1 MQNETRRLELSG
13 KLMEMGRA
21 LLSEGTNEKDYA
33 VSQSGTILVLISALI
48 LSDDDMFIFS
58 ELCAMFSAKKILDE
72 EDRVN
77 PNEKE
82 MENQMFLNILK
93 KMKINAE
100 EKTPEAP
107 KKRRGGRKPKDSDDS
122 EIK

>member
-21 LLSEGTNEKDYA
+21 LLNEGANEKDYA
-33 VSQSGTILVLISALI
+33 VSQSGTIMVLISALI

-72 EDRVN
+72 EDRIN
-77 PNEKE
+77 SNEKE
-82 MENQMFLNILK
+82 TENQMFLNILK
-93 KMKINAE
+93 KMKSKVEN
-100 EKTPEAP
+100 KTPEVP